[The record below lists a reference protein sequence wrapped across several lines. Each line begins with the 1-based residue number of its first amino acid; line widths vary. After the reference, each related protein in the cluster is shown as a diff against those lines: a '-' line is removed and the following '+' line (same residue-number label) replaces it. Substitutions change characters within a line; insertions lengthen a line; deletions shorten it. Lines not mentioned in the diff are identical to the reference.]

1 MKVCDALNGYLI
13 FLRSGGY
20 SSVTIQ
26 NYTLIL
32 NRIVEYLG
40 NPEVEN
46 ITLSD
51 LRSYLISLS
60 EKGLAESS
68 RQVHWKVIKAFFS
81 WAENE
86 LEIKRPDTRL
96 KMPTVPA
103 PDIEPFTE
111 EEVRRLLK
119 ACETS
124 SEVNTPLKFPYTMRR
139 STAMRDK
146 LLILLLLDTGMRI
159 SELCRVKL
167 SDINIEDGTIGVR
180 SHETGKKSRSRT
192 VRFGVRTKKILWRI
206 LNSKENDDDLLFVS
220 TKNNPFNRFTA
231 KSVLARIGK
240 RANVKKACAHR
251 FRHTFAIQYLRN
263 GGDIYTLQSLL
274 GHKSLS
280 TVRLYL
286 KISEIDISE
295 AHRRFGPVDNWRLS

>member
-1 MKVCDALNGYLI
+1 MRFFDALNSCLI

-96 KMPTVPA
+96 KMPVVPN
-103 PDIEPFTE
+103 PVIEPYTE
-111 EEVRRLLK
+111 DEVKRMLR

-124 SEVNTPLKFPYTMRR
+124 SEIYSPRKFPYSIRR
-139 STAMRDK
+139 NTAIRDK
-146 LLILLLLDTGMRI
+146 LLLLLLLDAGMRI
-159 SELCRVKL
+159 SELCRVKVN
-167 SDINIEDGTIGVR
+167 DINIDDGTIVVR
-180 SHETGKKSRSRT
+180 NFETGKKSRSRT

-206 LNSKENDDDLLFVS
+206 LNDKDRMDEYLFVS
-220 TKNNPFNRFTA
+220 MKDTLFNRFDDF
-231 KSVLARIGK
+231 L
-240 RANVKKACAHR
+240 HD
-251 FRHTFAIQYLRN
+251 FRCGAVPADF
-263 GGDIYTLQSLL
+263 
-274 GHKSLS
+274 
-280 TVRLYL
+280 LYGL
-286 KISEIDISE
+286 YK
-295 AHRRFGPVDNWRLS
+295 